1 MDGMSHSAP
10 ARSSAPSPVRSA
22 VPARAF
28 GLVRHHPVLSAV
40 TALYLGAVAWLTLGP
55 QPIGVVRAGGVFE
68 LLAVF
73 RRHTAT
79 AWITYPAVEFAANAA
94 MFVPIGVFFLLLVGR
109 HRWWMAA
116 LFGIALSASI
126 EFAQLFLPGRVSDVR
141 DLVSNSI
148 GAFAGVLVAL
158 LLTWPE
164 AVRRRDAQ
172 LSTGTP
178 STGTIRVA

>member
-1 MDGMSHSAP
+1 MSRP
-10 ARSSAPSPVRSA
+10 LPT
-22 VPARAF
+22 RAF

-55 QPIGVVRAGGVFE
+55 QPIALVKAGGVFR
-68 LLAVF
+68 LLALF
-73 RRHTAT
+73 QRHTAT
-79 AWITYPAVEFAANAA
+79 AWITYPAVEFAANVA
-94 MFVPIGVFFLLLVGR
+94 MFVPIGVFLLLLVGR
-109 HRWWMAA
+109 RWWWMAA
-116 LFGIALSASI
+116 LTGVALSASI

-172 LSTGTP
+172 PSTVTT